1 MSLGS
6 QTLTLSNATGSY
18 AGVIGGSGGVALTA
32 GSQTLTGINTY
43 TGTTTINGGTL
54 QIGGTGQLGSGTYT
68 GAITI
73 GTGATFEY
81 SSSANQTVSGQ
92 ISGAG
97 ALTKDTAAGTLT
109 VSGSNGSYTGVTTI
123 NSGTLKVEN
132 VSALGSG
139 SVTVGSDAN
148 SKATLDLNGKAITNA
163 LILNGK
169 GVDVGSNTGTL
180 GALTNSGS
188 SGVTLASNAVT
199 LNTTSVIGGA
209 NSITLGGV
217 VSGAGLTK
225 VGTNTLTLTNG
236 ANTYSGATA
245 INGGTL
251 ALTGTGSIGTSS
263 GVIQSGNSV
272 FDISGLSGNGAT
284 IKSLTGSSTAENGVN
299 LVAKTLTISNGNG
312 SYSGVI
318 GGAGG
323 LALLAGTQTLAAVN
337 TYKGAT
343 TISGGTLIIANKGS
357 IASSSGVTKS
367 GSGVFTQLVE
377 SSKSNQPAINMSALV
392 SIIYKSQMQYFGVN
406 TMYEDNRFKLF
417 SRFVKIDDDARFVS
431 GELGTQNDPDRNS
444 TPFIVAR

>member
-1 MSLGS
+1 M
-6 QTLTLSNATGSY
+6 
-18 AGVIGGSGGVALTA
+18 
-32 GSQTLTGINTY
+32 
-43 TGTTTINGGTL
+43 
-54 QIGGTGQLGSGTYT
+54 
-68 GAITI
+68 
-73 GTGATFEY
+73 
-81 SSSANQTVSGQ
+81 
-92 ISGAG
+92 
-97 ALTKDTAAGTLT
+97 
-109 VSGSNGSYTGVTTI
+109 
-123 NSGTLKVEN
+123 
-132 VSALGSG
+132 
-139 SVTVGSDAN
+139 
-148 SKATLDLNGKAITNA
+148 
-163 LILNGK
+163 
-169 GVDVGSNTGTL
+169 
-180 GALTNSGS
+180 
-188 SGVTLASNAVT
+188 TLASNAVT

-225 VGTNTLTLTNG
+225 VGANTLTLTNG

-318 GGAGG
+318 GGTGG

-367 GSGVFTQLVE
+367 GSGIFTQLVE
-377 SSKSNQPAINMSALV
+377 SSKNNQPAINMSALV